1 MPAKINFRRVRS
13 VALSVVTLGG
23 LWFSAVAAIY
33 QPMHLHL

>member
-13 VALSVVTLGG
+13 VALCVVTLGG
-23 LWFSAVAAIY
+23 LWFSAAAEIF